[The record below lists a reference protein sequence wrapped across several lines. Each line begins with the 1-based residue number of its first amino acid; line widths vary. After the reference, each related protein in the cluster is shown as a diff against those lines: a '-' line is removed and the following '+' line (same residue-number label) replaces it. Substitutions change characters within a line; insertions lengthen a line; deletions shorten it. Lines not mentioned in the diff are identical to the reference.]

1 MFNDDYS
8 FKVYF
13 KEDLMAEVWVKGSS
27 ITFKNYGTNPVWLPF
42 GVHEKATPKL
52 LDEFFEDRCFPRER
66 VNCKQLLR
74 TLGIDCYEPES
85 ICRKTHGV
93 QFDDFLW
100 IQFSDEPQVTFESI
114 RLR

>member
-42 GVHEKATPKL
+42 GVHEKATPEL

-74 TLGIDCYEPES
+74 TLGIDCYEPEL

-100 IQFSDEPQVTFESI
+100 IQFSDEPQVTFKEV